1 MTGKTRMAKQVLVR
15 KRVAVVGGGPK
26 AVALAVKAKVLKA
39 LKLQDTEVVIF
50 EKKSIGAAWEG
61 GDGYS
66 DGEQR
71 LCTLAERDL
80 GFPYKSL
87 YGRAADAG
95 MLNYSWQQFLVSRA
109 QAYSAWVDA
118 GRKPPKH
125 KMFAHYLRWALKRA
139 GNKPVFGKV
148 TQVQQSGGQWSVEY
162 EDAAGTRQTHA
173 DLFDGVVM
181 TGPGPAKPLQVLDD
195 AGRPATCSRIFNGED
210 FWRRLS
216 EVAALIPTMGSPTF
230 GQFDTDILIIGG
242 GGTAAATLAWLLSNG
257 CMSHA
262 VQVVATRAVLHT
274 RVDSLFENKLFSEE
288 DTWKTLS
295 SASQDE
301 FFNRLN
307 RGVVWATVIDK
318 VSAAENLAI
327 RDGKVDSIVVKAVNG
342 QEQLSVTVTQG
353 NATQIVIQPYILID
367 ATGFDSRWFK
377 PLLPQWPAGARDQ
390 DLEASLGDELQYV
403 APHWKLPLLHAPML
417 SKRVGPGFASLMVL
431 GGMSDR
437 IVRAYR

>member
-1 MTGKTRMAKQVLVR
+1 MVRPVLVQ
-15 KRVAVVGGGPK
+15 KRIAVVGGGPK
-26 AVALAVKAKVLKA
+26 AVALAVKAKALRT

-50 EKKSIGAAWEG
+50 EQKAIGAAWEG
-61 GDGYS
+61 HEGYS

-87 YGRAADAG
+87 YGPTADTK
-95 MLNYSWQQFLVSRA
+95 MLNYSWQQFLASRA

-125 KMFAHYLRWALKRA
+125 QTFTHYLRWALKRA
-139 GNKPVFGKV
+139 GSKPVFGQV
-148 TQVQQSGGQWSVEY
+148 EQVQEVAGKWVVDY
-162 EDAAGTRQTHA
+162 VDAAGASVRYA
-173 DLFDGVVM
+173 DAFDGVVM
-181 TGPGPAKPLQVLDD
+181 TGPGPAKPLPVVDD
-195 AGRPATCSRIFNGED
+195 TGHPATCARIFNGED
-210 FWRRLS
+210 FWRRLD
-216 EVAALIPTMGSPTF
+216 EVRALIPTLGSPESD
-230 GQFDTDILIIGG
+230 GFDTDILIVGG
-242 GGTAAATLAWLLSNG
+242 GGTAAATLAWLLTNG

-274 RVDSLFENKLFSEE
+274 RVDSLFENKLFSDE

-295 SASQDE
+295 AESQDE

-307 RGVVWATVIDK
+307 RGVVWASVIDK

-327 RDGKVDSIVVKAVNG
+327 KDGQVASIVVKTVNG
-342 QEQLSVTVTQG
+342 QEQLAVTVTQG
-353 NATQIVIQPYILID
+353 NTQQIVIQPNFLID
-367 ATGFDSRWFK
+367 ATGFDARWFK
-377 PLLPQWPAGARDQ
+377 PLLPQWPAGVT
-390 DLEASLGDELQYV
+390 DLALEESLGDELQYV
-403 APHWKLPLLHAPML
+403 APHWTLPLLHAPML

-437 IVRAYR
+437 ILRAYR

>member
-1 MTGKTRMAKQVLVR
+1 MTRAGLAH
-15 KRVAVVGGGPK
+15 KRIAVIGGGPK
-26 AVALAVKAKVLKA
+26 AVALAVKAKVLRA
-39 LKLQDTEVVIF
+39 LKEQDTEVVIF

-61 GDGYS
+61 NDGYS
-66 DGEQR
+66 DGEQL

-87 YGRAADAG
+87 YGLWADEH
-95 MLNYSWQQFLVSRA
+95 MLDYSWQQFLVS
-109 QAYSAWVDA
+109 QPHAYSAWVDA

-125 KMFAHYLRWALKRA
+125 KMFTRYLQWALKRA
-139 GNKPVFGKV
+139 GNKPIIGNVTKVMESNGKWV
-148 TQVQQSGGQWSVEY
+148 VSYTDETGTTVQY
-162 EDAAGTRQTHA
+162 P

-181 TGPGPAKPLQVLDD
+181 TGPGPANPLSVVDG
-195 AGRPATCSRIFNGED
+195 AGQPASCSRIFNGED
-210 FWRRLS
+210 FWRRLV
-216 EVAALIPTMGSPTF
+216 EVKELIASMSSMASDE
-230 GQFDTDILIIGG
+230 FDTDILIIGG

-262 VQVVATRAVLHT
+262 IQVVATRAVLHT

-288 DTWKTLS
+288 ETWKTLS
-295 SASQDE
+295 PSSQDE

-327 RDGKVDSIVVKAVNG
+327 RDGKVSSIEVNAING
-342 QEQLSVTVTQG
+342 QEQLSVTVMQG
-353 NATQIVIQPYILID
+353 NNVPIVIKPYILVD
-367 ATGFDSRWFK
+367 ATGFDWRWFK
-377 PLLPQWPAGARDQ
+377 ALIPQWPVTTKDQ
-390 DLEASLGDELQYV
+390 DLEDSLGDELQYV
-403 APHWKLPLLHAPML
+403 APHWNLPLLHAPML

-437 IVRAYR
+437 ILRAYR